1 MLWGVEWHP
10 LEEIRIIQCR
20 TSGGQL
26 PQNGKLKAVCLF
38 SGPPLPRPRCLWR
51 NSLTRKPIAATCRQH
66 WNLVTGS
73 CLFLKLN
80 LLGSLSDFLCLRLA
94 HVLCDCALNE
104 TLGTCRGNRVAL
116 HHWAGGQKQRE
127 EMASWLEFGFLSSQ
141 WERCSDA

>member
-26 PQNGKLKAVCLF
+26 PQSGKLKAVCLF
-38 SGPPLPRPRCLWR
+38 SRPPLPHPHRLLEEFSDQEA
-51 NSLTRKPIAATCRQH
+51 NGGYL

-80 LLGSLSDFLCLRLA
+80 LLGSLSDFLCLRLT

-104 TLGTCRGNRVAL
+104 TVRTCLGNRVAL
-116 HHWAGGQKQRE
+116 HHWAGARKQRQD
-127 EMASWLEFGFLSSQ
+127 MASWLEFGFLSSQ
-141 WERCSDA
+141 WEHCSDA